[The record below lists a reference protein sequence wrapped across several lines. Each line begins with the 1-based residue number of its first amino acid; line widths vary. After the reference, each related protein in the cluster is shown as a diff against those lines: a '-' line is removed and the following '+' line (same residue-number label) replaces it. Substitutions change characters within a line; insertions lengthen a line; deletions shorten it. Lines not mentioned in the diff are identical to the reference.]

1 MKNHKIYKAL
11 FIVASVLVLYTLIGG
26 LYLPIKSGIN
36 KTSLN
41 SLQSDTSEYF
51 TVDLYNESYFAK
63 INEVFLLSADKV
75 YYGKVVRTKPTKDF
89 GVKFNIKLGEKG
101 NSKISSLFLTGVTH
115 KGDTASL
122 YLPECIFIHKSPT
135 DTLLSNGFVSTKI
148 LKGIKLID
156 DIQSGFPNRTI
167 LFESIR
173 NLLYHVPM
181 WFSMMFLLGMGMIFS
196 ILYLKTNDIKWD
208 IYAESFNKIGII
220 NGILGCITGAMWARV
235 TWKSWWP
242 MDDPKLNGVAIGM
255 TMYFA
260 YLILRNTLKHE
271 SHQKARISSVYG
283 IMVYPIF
290 IALIAI
296 MPKLAA
302 VSLHPGSGDTVGFNN
317 YDLNNTLRMFFYP
330 AVIGWIGV
338 FGYLAILRIRLEIV
352 KKEKTEN
359 EQDEE
364 N

>member
-1 MKNHKIYKAL
+1 MKNLKLYRVL
-11 FIVASVLVLYTLIGG
+11 FISASILVLYTLVGG
-26 LYLPIKSGIN
+26 LYLPIKTGIN
-36 KTSLN
+36 KTSV
-41 SLQSDTSEYF
+41 SRLQSDTAEHF
-51 TVDLYNESYFAK
+51 TVELYNESYFVKVNNA
-63 INEVFLLSADKV
+63 FLLSADKV
-75 YYGKVVRTKPTKDF
+75 YFGQLDKTTPSKDF
-89 GVKFNIKLGEKG
+89 GISFNIKLGSTGE
-101 NSKISSLFLTGVTH
+101 SKISSLFLNGVTH

-122 YLPECIFIHKSPT
+122 YLPDCIYIQKSVNDT
-135 DTLLSNGFVSTKI
+135 TISNGVDGKTLLKSVR
-148 LKGIKLID
+148 LID
-156 DIQSGFPNRTI
+156 EFQAGFPNRTL

-181 WFSMMFLLGMGMIFS
+181 WFSMIFLLGMGMIFS

-208 IYAESFNKIGII
+208 VYAESFNKIGII

-242 MDDPKLNGVAIGM
+242 VDDPKLNGVAIGM

-271 SHQKARISSVYG
+271 AHQRARISSVYG
-283 IMVYPIF
+283 ILVYPIF

-317 YDLNNTLRMFFYP
+317 YDLNNTLRLFFYP
-330 AVIGWIGV
+330 AVLGWIGV
-338 FGYLAILRIRLEIV
+338 FGYLSILRVRIELL
-352 KKEKTEN
+352 KKEKIEN

-364 N
+364 

>member
-1 MKNHKIYKAL
+1 MNNLKLYRVL
-11 FIVASVLVLYTLIGG
+11 FISASILVLYTLIGG
-26 LYLPIKSGIN
+26 LYLPIKTGIN
-36 KTSLN
+36 KTSVN
-41 SLQSDTSEYF
+41 RLQSDSAEHF
-51 TVDLYNESYFAK
+51 TIELYNESYFAQ
-63 INEVFLLSADKV
+63 INNVFLLSSDKV
-75 YYGKVVRTKPTKDF
+75 YFGKLDNTTPEKDF
-89 GVKFNIKLGEKG
+89 GVDFNIKLGSEG
-101 NSKISSLFLTGVTH
+101 ESKISSLFLTGVTQN
-115 KGDTASL
+115 GDTASL
-122 YLPECIFIHKSPT
+122 YLPECMYIQKGAH
-135 DTLLSNGFVSTKI
+135 DTLSNNGIDSKDI
-148 LKGIKLID
+148 LNRVQLID
-156 DIQSGFPNRTI
+156 EFQAGFPNRTL

-181 WFSMMFLLGMGMIFS
+181 WFSMIFLLGMGMIYS

-242 MDDPKLNGVAIGM
+242 VDDPKLNGVAIGM

-317 YDLNNTLRMFFYP
+317 YDLNNTLRLFFYP
-330 AVIGWIGV
+330 AVLGWIGV
-338 FGYLAILRIRLEIV
+338 FGYLSILRVRIELL
-352 KKEKTEN
+352 KKEKIEN

-364 N
+364 